1 MSRIFKGMNCACTI
15 QNSDAL
21 FICSESEVSATNVF
35 CAKAKR
41 QQQLCQGEID
51 KRGVVMGKSRSIA
64 LKLSSLIIGLFLVL
78 FITYTTITGLII
90 KTQSVDDAESATLE
104 TAEYSAAKMSERF
117 EKANTTL
124 LTTKRI
130 IEGMEKK
137 GELSAKTIIDMMES
151 NLANNEDLLGVGA
164 VFEQNSTKVDPT
176 INATLVDS
184 KNRFVPYLSKDGDK
198 ITTASLEGLEDKGVS
213 EWYWI
218 PKEQGRAVL
227 TEPYDYNVN
236 GQTVPM
242 TTISVPL
249 VDASG
254 EFFGI
259 LTADLAIDYLKELT
273 ESVKPEGGYA
283 AIITDKGVLT
293 ANSFGEALK
302 GQNMQ
307 DNMDWASIRQTM
319 EKGELKSMYV
329 DSKELKENSFNVFAP
344 MILDGIDETWTVQ
357 IVLPKSK
364 ILETYNHVL
373 VFTII
378 ASIIIVVLMT
388 VASAL
393 FIYKL
398 LKPLKFLRTSIETAA
413 DGDLTQK
420 VDEKYIKPDEIG
432 AVALA
437 YNNMLDQT
445 NSAIQTVLNSTTS
458 LNQASNHVH
467 EAFNE
472 IVASS
477 QEVSVAINEI
487 AQGASK
493 QSEDTEET
501 NYQIMDL
508 SDQIEA
514 ITTLSNE
521 MDELSNKTKA
531 TTDRGMKE
539 VESLRERNSETN
551 AMNGRIQQQMES
563 LASNISDI
571 NQIIASIQGIT
582 EQTNLLALNASIEAA
597 RAGEHGKGFA
607 VVAEEVRKLAEQ
619 SKKETEVIKRTV
631 GSILENSQQTV
642 AVIASNAGLMQ
653 AQNESVQSTE
663 IAFKDN
669 SELSSSIETSINE
682 LMSMLSHMLEHKNQA
697 IMAIQSIS
705 AISEETAASAEQVSA
720 SAIDQQAE
728 LQKVAESI
736 NSMNEISKE
745 LQAVVNRFKLA

>member
-1 MSRIFKGMNCACTI
+1 
-15 QNSDAL
+15 
-21 FICSESEVSATNVF
+21 
-35 CAKAKR
+35 
-41 QQQLCQGEID
+41 
-51 KRGVVMGKSRSIA
+51 MGKSRSIA
-64 LKLSSLIIGLFLVL
+64 LKLSALIIGLFLVL
-78 FITYTTITGLII
+78 FITYTVIVGVIL
-90 KTQSVDDAESATLE
+90 KSQSVDDAESATLK

-117 EKANTTL
+117 NKVNTTL
-124 LTTKRI
+124 LTTKHI
-130 IEGMEKK
+130 VEDMEKK
-137 GELSAKTIIDMMES
+137 GKLSAEDIIKMMET
-151 NLANNEDLLGVGA
+151 NLTNNVDLLGVGA
-164 VFEQNSTKVDPT
+164 VFEQNSTNVEPT

-184 KNRFVPYLSKDGDK
+184 KKRFIPYLNKDGNG
-198 ITTASLEGLEDKGVS
+198 ITTNSLESIDDKSIS

-218 PKEQGRAVL
+218 PKEEGRSVL
-227 TEPYDYNVN
+227 TEPYEYNIN
-236 GQTVPM
+236 GQTVLM
-242 TTISVPL
+242 TTIAVPL

-254 EFFGI
+254 SFFGT
-259 LTADLAIDYLKELT
+259 LTADIAIDYLKGLT
-273 ESVKPEGGYA
+273 ESVKPDGGYA
-283 AIITDKGVLT
+283 AIITNNGVLT
-293 ANSFGEALK
+293 ANSFGESLK
-302 GQNMQ
+302 GLNMQ
-307 DNMDWASIRQTM
+307 DHLDWTSIKQTM
-319 EKGELKSMYV
+319 DSGELKSMYL

-344 MILDGIDETWTVQ
+344 MNLDGIDETWTVQ
-357 IVLPKSK
+357 LVLPKSK

-373 VFTII
+373 TFTII
-378 ASIIIVVLMT
+378 ASIIIIVLMA

-413 DGDLTQK
+413 SGDLTQK
-420 VDEKYIKPDEIG
+420 VEEKYIKPDEIG

-445 NSAIQTVLNSTTS
+445 NSAIQTVLNATTL
-458 LNQASNHVH
+458 LNQSSNYVH

-472 IVASS
+472 VVASS

-501 NYQIMDL
+501 NYRMIDL
-508 SDQIEA
+508 SDQIDA
-514 ITTLSNE
+514 ITILSNE
-521 MDELSNKTKA
+521 MDELSNKTKI
-531 TTDRGMKE
+531 TTDEGMKE

-563 LASNISDI
+563 LASNIANV

-619 SKKETEVIKRTV
+619 SKNETDVIKQTV
-631 GSILENSQQTV
+631 DSILENSQQTV
-642 AVIASNAGLMQ
+642 AVIASNAGLIQ

-663 IAFKDN
+663 VAFKDN
-669 SELSSSIETSINE
+669 SELSSSIATSISE
-682 LMSMLSHMLEHKNQA
+682 LMAKLSHMLEHKNQA

-736 NSMNEISKE
+736 NNMNEISKE
-745 LQAVVNRFKLA
+745 LQAVVNRFKLV

>member
-1 MSRIFKGMNCACTI
+1 
-15 QNSDAL
+15 
-21 FICSESEVSATNVF
+21 
-35 CAKAKR
+35 
-41 QQQLCQGEID
+41 
-51 KRGVVMGKSRSIA
+51 MGKSRSIA
-64 LKLSSLIIGLFLVL
+64 LKLSALIIGLFLVL
-78 FITYTTITGLII
+78 FITYTVIVGVIL
-90 KTQSVDDAESATLE
+90 KNQSVDDAESATLE

-117 EKANTTL
+117 KKVNTTL

-130 IEGMEKK
+130 VEGMEKK
-137 GELSAKTIIDMMES
+137 GKLSAEDIIDMMET
-151 NLANNEDLLGVGA
+151 NLVNNEDLLGVGA
-164 VFEQNSTKVDPT
+164 VFEKNSTNLEPT
-176 INATLVDS
+176 INSTLVDS
-184 KNRFVPYLSKDGDK
+184 KNRFIPYLSKDGNGIK
-198 ITTASLEGLEDKGVS
+198 TNSLEGIEDKSIS

-218 PKEQGRAVL
+218 PKEEGRSVL
-227 TEPYDYNVN
+227 TEPYDYKIN
-236 GQTVPM
+236 GQTVLM
-242 TTISVPL
+242 TTIAVPL

-254 EFFGI
+254 SIFGT
-259 LTADLAIDYLKELT
+259 LTADIAIDYLKGLT
-273 ESVKPEGGYA
+273 ESVKPDGGYA
-283 AIITDKGVLT
+283 AIITNNGVLT
-293 ANSFGEALK
+293 ANSFGESLD
-302 GQNMQ
+302 GLNMQ
-307 DNMDWASIRQTM
+307 DNLDWTSIKQTM
-319 EKGELKSMYV
+319 DSGELKSMYLGS
-329 DSKELKENSFNVFAP
+329 DELKENSFNVFAP
-344 MILDGIDETWTVQ
+344 MNLDGIDETWTVQ
-357 IVLPKSK
+357 LVLPKSK

-420 VDEKYIKPDEIG
+420 VDDKYIKPDEIG

-445 NSAIQTVLNSTTS
+445 NSAIQTVLNATTL
-458 LNQASNHVH
+458 LNQSSNHVH

-501 NYQIMDL
+501 NYRMLDL
-508 SDQIEA
+508 SDQIDT

-521 MDELSNKTKA
+521 MDELSIKTKA
-531 TTDRGMKE
+531 TTDIGMKE

-551 AMNGRIQQQMES
+551 VMNGRIQQQMES
-563 LASNISDI
+563 LASNIANV
-571 NQIIASIQGIT
+571 NQVIASIQGIT

-619 SKKETEVIKRTV
+619 SRNETEVIKQTV
-631 GSILENSQQTV
+631 DSILKNSQQTV
-642 AVIASNAGLMQ
+642 AVITSNASLIQ

-663 IAFKDN
+663 VAFKDN
-669 SELSSSIETSINE
+669 SELSSSIATSISE
-682 LMSMLSHMLEHKNQA
+682 LMTKLSHMLEHKNQA

-736 NSMNEISKE
+736 NNVNEISKE
-745 LQAVVNRFKLA
+745 LQEVVNRFKLA

>member
-1 MSRIFKGMNCACTI
+1 
-15 QNSDAL
+15 
-21 FICSESEVSATNVF
+21 
-35 CAKAKR
+35 
-41 QQQLCQGEID
+41 
-51 KRGVVMGKSRSIA
+51 MGKSRSIA
-64 LKLSSLIIGLFLVL
+64 FKLSALIIGLFLVL
-78 FITYTTITGLII
+78 FITYTVIVGVIL
-90 KTQSVDDAESATLE
+90 KNQSVDDAESATLE
-104 TAEYSAAKMSERF
+104 NAEYSAAKMSERF
-117 EKANTTL
+117 KKVNTTL

-130 IEGMEKK
+130 VEGMEKK
-137 GELSAKTIIDMMES
+137 GKLSAEDIIDMMET
-151 NLANNEDLLGVGA
+151 NLVNNEDLLGVGA
-164 VFEQNSTKVDPT
+164 VFEKNSTNIEPT
-176 INATLVDS
+176 INSTLVDS
-184 KNRFVPYLSKDGDK
+184 KNRFIPYLSKDGNGIK
-198 ITTASLEGLEDKGVS
+198 TNSLEGIEDKSIS

-218 PKEQGRAVL
+218 PKEEGRSVL
-227 TEPYDYNVN
+227 TEPYDYKIN
-236 GQTVPM
+236 GQTVLM
-242 TTISVPL
+242 TTIAVPL

-254 EFFGI
+254 SIFGT
-259 LTADLAIDYLKELT
+259 LTADIAIDYLKGLT
-273 ESVKPEGGYA
+273 ESVKPDGGYA
-283 AIITDKGVLT
+283 AIITNNGVLT
-293 ANSFGEALK
+293 ANSFGESLDGLK
-302 GQNMQ
+302 MQ
-307 DNMDWASIRQTM
+307 DNLDWTSIKQTM
-319 EKGELKSMYV
+319 DSGELKSMYLG
-329 DSKELKENSFNVFAP
+329 SEELKENSFNVFAP
-344 MILDGIDETWTVQ
+344 MNLDGIDETWTVQ
-357 IVLPKSK
+357 LVLPKSK

-420 VDEKYIKPDEIG
+420 VDDKYIKPDEIG

-445 NSAIQTVLNSTTS
+445 NSAIQTVLNATTL
-458 LNQASNHVH
+458 LNQSSNHVH

-501 NYQIMDL
+501 NYRMIDL
-508 SDQIEA
+508 SDQIDT

-531 TTDRGMKE
+531 TTDKGMKE

-551 AMNGRIQQQMES
+551 VMNGRIQQQMES
-563 LASNISDI
+563 LASNIANI

-619 SKKETEVIKRTV
+619 SRNETEVIKQTV
-631 GSILENSQQTV
+631 DSILKNSQQTV
-642 AVIASNAGLMQ
+642 AVIASNAGLIQ

-663 IAFKDN
+663 VAFKEN
-669 SELSSSIETSINE
+669 SELSSSIATSISE
-682 LMSMLSHMLEHKNQA
+682 LMIKLSHMLEHKNQA

-720 SAIDQQAE
+720 SSIDQQAE

-736 NSMNEISKE
+736 NNMNEISKE
-745 LQAVVNRFKLA
+745 LQEVINRFKLA

>member
-1 MSRIFKGMNCACTI
+1 
-15 QNSDAL
+15 
-21 FICSESEVSATNVF
+21 
-35 CAKAKR
+35 
-41 QQQLCQGEID
+41 
-51 KRGVVMGKSRSIA
+51 MGKSRSIA
-64 LKLSSLIIGLFLVL
+64 LKLSALIIGLFLVL
-78 FITYTTITGLII
+78 FITYTVIVGVIL
-90 KTQSVDDAESATLE
+90 KNQSVDDAESATLE

-117 EKANTTL
+117 KKVNTTL

-130 IEGMEKK
+130 VEGMEKK
-137 GELSAKTIIDMMES
+137 GKLSAEDIIDMMET
-151 NLANNEDLLGVGA
+151 NLVNNEDLLGVGA
-164 VFEQNSTKVDPT
+164 VFEKNSTNIEPT
-176 INATLVDS
+176 ISSTLVDS
-184 KNRFVPYLSKDGDK
+184 KKRFIPYLSKDGNG
-198 ITTASLEGLEDKGVS
+198 ITTNSLEGIEDKSIS

-218 PKEQGRAVL
+218 PKEEGRSVL
-227 TEPYDYNVN
+227 TEPYDYKIN
-236 GQTVPM
+236 GQTVLM
-242 TTISVPL
+242 TTIAVPL

-254 EFFGI
+254 SIFGT
-259 LTADLAIDYLKELT
+259 LTADIAIDYLKGLT
-273 ESVKPEGGYA
+273 ESVKPDGGYA
-283 AIITDKGVLT
+283 AIITNNGVLT
-293 ANSFGEALK
+293 ANSFGESLD
-302 GQNMQ
+302 GLNMQ
-307 DNMDWASIRQTM
+307 DNLDWTSIKQTM
-319 EKGELKSMYV
+319 DSGELKSMYLGS
-329 DSKELKENSFNVFAP
+329 DELKENSFNVFAP
-344 MILDGIDETWTVQ
+344 MNLDGIDETWTVQ

-420 VDEKYIKPDEIG
+420 VDDKYIKPDEIG

-445 NSAIQTVLNSTTS
+445 NSAIQTVLNATKL
-458 LNQASNHVH
+458 LNQSSNHVH

-487 AQGASK
+487 ALGASK

-501 NYQIMDL
+501 NYRMIDL
-508 SDQIEA
+508 SDQIDT

-521 MDELSNKTKA
+521 MDELSIKTKA
-531 TTDRGMKE
+531 TTDKGMKE

-551 AMNGRIQQQMES
+551 VMNGRIQQQMES
-563 LASNISDI
+563 LASNIANI

-619 SKKETEVIKRTV
+619 SRNETEVIKQTV
-631 GSILENSQQTV
+631 DSILKNSQQTV
-642 AVIASNAGLMQ
+642 AVIASNASLIQ

-663 IAFKDN
+663 VAFKDN
-669 SELSSSIETSINE
+669 SELSSSIATSISE
-682 LMSMLSHMLEHKNQA
+682 LMTKLSHMLEHKNQA

-720 SAIDQQAE
+720 SSIDQQAE

-736 NSMNEISKE
+736 NNMNEISKE
-745 LQAVVNRFKLA
+745 LQEVVNRFKLA

>member
-1 MSRIFKGMNCACTI
+1 
-15 QNSDAL
+15 
-21 FICSESEVSATNVF
+21 
-35 CAKAKR
+35 
-41 QQQLCQGEID
+41 
-51 KRGVVMGKSRSIA
+51 
-64 LKLSSLIIGLFLVL
+64 
-78 FITYTTITGLII
+78 
-90 KTQSVDDAESATLE
+90 
-104 TAEYSAAKMSERF
+104 MSERF
-117 EKANTTL
+117 KKVNTTL

-130 IEGMEKK
+130 VEGMEKK
-137 GELSAKTIIDMMES
+137 GKLSAEDIIDMMET
-151 NLANNEDLLGVGA
+151 NLVNNEDLLGVGA
-164 VFEQNSTKVDPT
+164 VFEKNSTNIEPT
-176 INATLVDS
+176 INSTLVDS
-184 KNRFVPYLSKDGDK
+184 KNRFIPYLSKDGNE
-198 ITTASLEGLEDKGVS
+198 ITTNSLEGIEDKSIS

-218 PKEQGRAVL
+218 PKEEGRSVL
-227 TEPYDYNVN
+227 TEPYEYKIN
-236 GQTVPM
+236 GQTVLM
-242 TTISVPL
+242 TTIAVPL

-254 EFFGI
+254 SIFGT
-259 LTADLAIDYLKELT
+259 LTADIAIDYLKGLT
-273 ESVKPEGGYA
+273 ESVKPDGGYA
-283 AIITDKGVLT
+283 AIITNNGVLT
-293 ANSFGEALK
+293 ANSFGESLD
-302 GQNMQ
+302 GLNMQ
-307 DNMDWASIRQTM
+307 DNLDWASIKQTM
-319 EKGELKSMYV
+319 DSGKLQSMYLGS
-329 DSKELKENSFNVFAP
+329 DELKENSFNVFAP
-344 MILDGIDETWTVQ
+344 MNLDGIDETWTVQ
-357 IVLPKSK
+357 LVLPKSK

-420 VDEKYIKPDEIG
+420 VDDKYIKPDEIG

-445 NSAIQTVLNSTTS
+445 NSAIQTVLNATTL
-458 LNQASNHVH
+458 LNQSSNHVH

-501 NYQIMDL
+501 NYRMIDL
-508 SDQIEA
+508 SDQIDT

-521 MDELSNKTKA
+521 MDELSIKTKA
-531 TTDRGMKE
+531 TTDKGMKE

-551 AMNGRIQQQMES
+551 EMNGRIQQQMES
-563 LASNISDI
+563 LASNIANI
-571 NQIIASIQGIT
+571 NQVIASIQGIT

-607 VVAEEVRKLAEQ
+607 VVAEEVLKLAEQ
-619 SKKETEVIKRTV
+619 SRNETEVIKQTV
-631 GSILENSQQTV
+631 DSILKNSQQTV
-642 AVIASNAGLMQ
+642 AVIASNASLIQ

-663 IAFKDN
+663 VAFKDN
-669 SELSSSIETSINE
+669 SELSSSIATSISE
-682 LMSMLSHMLEHKNQA
+682 LMTKLSHMLEHKNQA

-736 NSMNEISKE
+736 NNVNEISKE
-745 LQAVVNRFKLA
+745 LQEVVNRFKLA

>member
-1 MSRIFKGMNCACTI
+1 
-15 QNSDAL
+15 
-21 FICSESEVSATNVF
+21 
-35 CAKAKR
+35 
-41 QQQLCQGEID
+41 
-51 KRGVVMGKSRSIA
+51 MGKSRSIA
-64 LKLSSLIIGLFLVL
+64 LKLSALIIGLFLVL
-78 FITYTTITGLII
+78 FITYTVIVGVIL
-90 KTQSVDDAESATLE
+90 KDQSVDDAESATLK
-104 TAEYSAAKMSERF
+104 TAEYSAATMSERF
-117 EKANTTL
+117 NKVNTTL

-130 IEGMEKK
+130 VEGMEKNGK
-137 GELSAKTIIDMMES
+137 LSAEDIIKMMET
-151 NLANNEDLLGVGA
+151 NLTNNEDLLGVGA
-164 VFEQNSTKVDPT
+164 VFEQNSINIEPN

-184 KNRFVPYLSKDGDK
+184 KKRLIPYLNKDGNR
-198 ITTASLEGLEDKGVS
+198 ITTTALESIDDKSIS

-218 PKEQGRAVL
+218 PKEEGRSVL
-227 TEPYDYNVN
+227 TEPYEYTIN
-236 GQTVPM
+236 GQTVLM
-242 TTISVPL
+242 TTIAVPL
-249 VDASG
+249 VDAAGS
-254 EFFGI
+254 FFGT
-259 LTADLAIDYLKELT
+259 LTADIAIDYLKGLT
-273 ESVKPEGGYA
+273 ESVKPDGGYA
-283 AIITDKGVLT
+283 AIITNNGVLT
-293 ANSFGEALK
+293 ANSFGESLK
-302 GQNMQ
+302 GLNMQ
-307 DNMDWASIRQTM
+307 DILDWTSIKQTM
-319 EKGELKSMYV
+319 DSGELKSLYLGS
-329 DSKELKENSFNVFAP
+329 DELNENSFNVFAP
-344 MILDGIDETWTVQ
+344 MNLDGIDETWTVQ
-357 IVLPKSK
+357 LVLPKSK

-420 VDEKYIKPDEIG
+420 VDDKYIKPDEIG

-445 NSAIQTVLNSTTS
+445 NSAIQTVLNATTL
-458 LNQASNHVH
+458 LNQSSNHVH
-467 EAFNE
+467 ESFNE

-487 AQGASK
+487 ALGASK

-501 NYQIMDL
+501 NYRMIDL
-508 SDQIEA
+508 SDQIDT

-521 MDELSNKTKA
+521 MDELSIKTKA
-531 TTDRGMKE
+531 TTDKGMKE

-551 AMNGRIQQQMES
+551 VMNGRIQQQMES
-563 LASNISDI
+563 LASNIANI
-571 NQIIASIQGIT
+571 NQVIASIQGIT

-619 SKKETEVIKRTV
+619 SRNETEVIKQTV
-631 GSILENSQQTV
+631 DSILKNSQQTV
-642 AVIASNAGLMQ
+642 AVIASNASLIQ

-663 IAFKDN
+663 VAFKDN
-669 SELSSSIETSINE
+669 SELSSSIATSISE
-682 LMSMLSHMLEHKNQA
+682 LMTKLSHMLEHKNQA

-736 NSMNEISKE
+736 NNVNEISKE
-745 LQAVVNRFKLA
+745 LQEVVNRFKLS

>member
-1 MSRIFKGMNCACTI
+1 
-15 QNSDAL
+15 
-21 FICSESEVSATNVF
+21 
-35 CAKAKR
+35 
-41 QQQLCQGEID
+41 
-51 KRGVVMGKSRSIA
+51 MGKSRSIA
-64 LKLSSLIIGLFLVL
+64 LKLSALIIGLFLVL
-78 FITYTTITGLII
+78 FITYTVIVGVIL
-90 KTQSVDDAESATLE
+90 KNQSVDDAERATLK

-117 EKANTTL
+117 NKVNTTL

-130 IEGMEKK
+130 VEGMEKK
-137 GELSAKTIIDMMES
+137 GKLSAEDIIKMMET
-151 NLANNEDLLGVGA
+151 NLTNNEDLLGVGA
-164 VFEQNSTKVDPT
+164 VFEQNSINIEPN

-184 KNRFVPYLSKDGDK
+184 KKRLIPYLNKDGNR
-198 ITTASLEGLEDKGVS
+198 ITTTALESIDDKSIS

-218 PKEQGRAVL
+218 PKEEGRSVL
-227 TEPYDYNVN
+227 TEPYEYTIN
-236 GQTVPM
+236 GQTVLM
-242 TTISVPL
+242 TTIAVPL
-249 VDASG
+249 VDAAGS
-254 EFFGI
+254 FFGT
-259 LTADLAIDYLKELT
+259 LTADIAIDYLKGLT
-273 ESVKPEGGYA
+273 ESVKPDGGYA
-283 AIITDKGVLT
+283 AIITNNGVLT
-293 ANSFGEALK
+293 ANSFGESLK
-302 GQNMQ
+302 GLNMQ
-307 DNMDWASIRQTM
+307 DILDWTSIKQTM
-319 EKGELKSMYV
+319 DSGELKSLYLGS
-329 DSKELKENSFNVFAP
+329 DELNENSFNVFAP
-344 MILDGIDETWTVQ
+344 MNLDGIDETWTVQ
-357 IVLPKSK
+357 LVLPKSK

-378 ASIIIVVLMT
+378 ASIIIVVLM
-388 VASAL
+388 AISSAL

-420 VDEKYIKPDEIG
+420 VDDKYIKPDEIG

-445 NSAIQTVLNSTTS
+445 NSAIQTVLNATTL
-458 LNQASNHVH
+458 LNQSSNHVH
-467 EAFNE
+467 ESFNE

-501 NYQIMDL
+501 NYRMIDL
-508 SDQIEA
+508 SDQIDT

-521 MDELSNKTKA
+521 MDELSIKTKA
-531 TTDRGMKE
+531 TTDKGMKE

-551 AMNGRIQQQMES
+551 VMNGRIQQQMES
-563 LASNISDI
+563 LASNIANI
-571 NQIIASIQGIT
+571 NQVIASIQGIT

-619 SKKETEVIKRTV
+619 SRNETEVIKQTV
-631 GSILENSQQTV
+631 DSILKNSQQTV
-642 AVIASNAGLMQ
+642 AVIASNASLIQ

-663 IAFKDN
+663 VAFKDN
-669 SELSSSIETSINE
+669 SELSSSIATSISE
-682 LMSMLSHMLEHKNQA
+682 LMTKLSHMLEHKNQA

-736 NSMNEISKE
+736 NNVNEISKE
-745 LQAVVNRFKLA
+745 LQEVVNRFKLA